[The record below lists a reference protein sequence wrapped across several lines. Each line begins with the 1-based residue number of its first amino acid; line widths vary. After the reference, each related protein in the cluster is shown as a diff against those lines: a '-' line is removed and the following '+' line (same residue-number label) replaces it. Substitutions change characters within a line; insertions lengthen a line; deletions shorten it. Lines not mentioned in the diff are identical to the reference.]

1 MKSRRFLF
9 GILSV
14 CLFAACTNSSR
25 ERKLTGKWIL
35 VETAVS
41 TDGGMHFDRYPA
53 EDREEVLILLD
64 NGVALYPD
72 GILGARLDSA
82 TWRVYSNGDSLEVYD
97 EKHKYTGKYDNY
109 RITKLGTST
118 RNGVSSEMMELCQTG
133 ENRSPL
139 FGGASTII
147 LLMRYEKE
155 EGWSPEDLSS
165 DRR

>member
-1 MKSRRFLF
+1 MKKLLFLLA
-9 GILSV
+9 LSV
-14 CLFAACTNSSR
+14 WLVTSCVNGGK
-25 ERKLTGKWIL
+25 ERQLVGKWIL

-41 TDGGMHFDRYPA
+41 TDGGIHFNRYPA
-53 EDREEVLILLD
+53 EDEEEVLILLD

-139 FGGASTII
+139 FGGATTII

-155 EGWSPEDLSS
+155 KGWSPEDLS
-165 DRR
+165 RN